1 VKGSATGNKTTNIK
15 NKLPRRMY
23 KERGQLE
30 DRKHLGVLL
39 EKSKDY
45 KKRSANHKQK
55 AAVINK
61 LSLRADQRNPDEFY
75 HKMKHARFEE
85 GTHKVILG
93 SA

>member
-1 VKGSATGNKTTNIK
+1 MVKGSATGNKTTNIK

-45 KKRSANHKQK
+45 KKRSANHK
-55 AAVINK
+55 
-61 LSLRADQRNPDEFY
+61 
-75 HKMKHARFEE
+75 
-85 GTHKVILG
+85 
-93 SA
+93 